1 MIFSG
6 FISSILTSI
15 LFDIA
20 KGTID
25 DQLMSFVCAGSV
37 LVSVPVTLLGALILG
52 SLPNVTFLNVTIVGV
67 IMLLLLFSSYAY
79 TVRVVL
85 ILAVAS
91 LIYKIVNSVFN
102 KLIDQQIARQILEV
116 DATKRA
122 FLTAG
127 FCMSSSVAFLRFL
140 NLESQLEWVEARE
153 ILVVGGTIMTSL
165 AVTGIPLIDSIF
177 FKPKRMLANYRKSR
191 PNLIKP

>member
-1 MIFSG
+1 
-6 FISSILTSI
+6 
-15 LFDIA
+15 
-20 KGTID
+20 
-25 DQLMSFVCAGSV
+25 
-37 LVSVPVTLLGALILG
+37 
-52 SLPNVTFLNVTIVGV
+52 
-67 IMLLLLFSSYAY
+67 
-79 TVRVVL
+79 L
-85 ILAVAS
+85 ILALAS
-91 LIYKIVNSVFN
+91 LIYAIVNSVFN

-127 FCMSSSVAFLRFL
+127 FCMSLSVAFILFL
-140 NLESQLEWVEARE
+140 KLKFQLEWVEPRE

-165 AVTGIPLIDSIF
+165 AVTGIPLIDSIV